1 MCDPWAREGEAV
13 WIHDAFAYRN
23 MAAPARKA
31 VARAPLAMDTAE
43 APLVVVEELALEL
56 EPDVLA
62 EDLLVD
68 EPELP
73 ESVVDATS
81 TVSSSL
87 ALAVDSVPAS
97 DSDSDVEPA
106 SLSESEDDA
115 EPAEASEVLS
125 EEPVLVADAEAAD
138 EAVEAE
144 VDVEVDVEAAEPAE
158 AEAEVE
164 ELAVQ

>member
-1 MCDPWAREGEAV
+1 MARTPW
-13 WIHDAFAYRN
+13 
-23 MAAPARKA
+23 
-31 VARAPLAMDTAE
+31 AMDTAE
-43 APLVVVEELALEL
+43 ALLVVEDVALEL
-56 EPDVLA
+56 EPDVLV
-62 EDLLVD
+62 DVLVD

-97 DSDSDVEPA
+97 DSDSVVEPA
-106 SLSESEDDA
+106 SPSESEDEAD
-115 EPAEASEVLS
+115 PAEASEVLA
-125 EEPVLVADAEAAD
+125 EEPVLAADAEAVD

-144 VDVEVDVEAAEPAE
+144 VDVDVEAADPAE
-158 AEAEVE
+158 ADAEVE